1 MNALWKLLTSL
12 RLTVW
17 LLAISVVLVFLGSI
31 AQVPEGL
38 WNAQARWFKT
48 FWVIRREGD
57 EWWVPPVFPGGH
69 LMGLLLLVNLLAA
82 HLKRFSWS
90 FSKFGIQLTH
100 LGIIVMLVGQ
110 LITDKKAVE
119 SSIQFT
125 EGETA
130 TYTQHFR
137 DIELAFA
144 YDHDEKSEEVV
155 SFPESM
161 VAAKRELVHAKLPF
175 TVRVREFGVNGALLS
190 LADMPT
196 AASNVK
202 RALTTLAGKFTT
214 PEALPAIAEQD
225 DMNPSRRVVWRK
237 VLRAMGETDDNIVNA
252 AKKIAADPKRGPE
265 LVTKL
270 REQFR
275 TEMLEVFANGARDE
289 LRFGQPQLGSE
300 SGYAAELEAAGRGDE
315 VANLKA
321 SATNGVG
328 KLVHAIH
335 RPEKKGDSDPQNYKW
350 AIIEIYE
357 GGKEHGSWLVSS
369 RLNKPQEI
377 EAAGKKFRVSL
388 RNERYPL
395 TYGLQL
401 VRARQEDYQGGGGAK
416 SYSSRVRIIN
426 PNTKEDR
433 ETDINMNNPLRYEG
447 LTFYQSSMNQMD
459 RGPGTAALAEAITGR
474 PRSEFVGLEEKEG
487 GRFSGLQ
494 TVENPSMVAPY
505 TGCLLVGF
513 GMLWQFLYHLTG
525 FLSKRTGLPSA
536 SFGVPHPLLP
546 ISAILIMVPDLFIG
560 WIAIK
565 NGSLFALAVVAVTP
579 FIRGVLAWQVWQGKH
594 LVFAMVLLLT
604 PTALTIPFTIKY
616 WDTHGAMLLPV
627 TLAQLAAFAGI
638 AYVVFTHNPRKAQPA
653 IANA

>member
-17 LLAISVVLVFLGSI
+17 LLAISVLLVYLGSI
-31 AQVPEGL
+31 AQVHEGL

-48 FWVIRREGD
+48 FWVIRHEGD

-82 HLKRFSWS
+82 HIKRFSWN

-100 LGIIVMLVGQ
+100 LGIVVMLIGQ
-110 LITDKKAVE
+110 LITDKTAVE
-119 SSIQFT
+119 SAIQFT
-125 EGETA
+125 EGQTA
-130 TYTQHFR
+130 NYTQHHR
-137 DIELAFA
+137 DVELAFA
-144 YDHDEKSEEVV
+144 TDADEKQEEVV
-155 SFPESM
+155 SFPESI
-161 VAAKRELVHAKLPF
+161 VAKKGELTHAKLPF

-190 LADMPT
+190 LKDMPM

-202 RALTTLAGKFTT
+202 RALTTLGTKFTS

-225 DMNPSRRVVWRK
+225 DMNPARRVVWRK
-237 VLRAMGETDDNIVNA
+237 VLRAVGEPDDNIVA
-252 AKKIAADPKRGPE
+252 SAKKIAAEPVRGADFVKR
-265 LVTKL
+265 L

-275 TEMLEVFANGARDE
+275 TEMLEVFANGGRDE
-289 LRFGQPQLGSE
+289 LRFGQPELGSE
-300 SGYAAELEAAGRGDE
+300 SGFAAEMEAAGRGEE
-315 VANLKA
+315 VANLQP

-328 KLVHAIH
+328 KLAHAIH
-335 RPEKKGDSDPQNYKW
+335 RPEKKGDNDPQNYKW
-350 AIIEIYE
+350 AIIELVE
-357 GGKEHGSWLVSS
+357 GGKNLGTWLVSA
-369 RLNKPQEI
+369 RLNAPQEI
-377 EAAGKKFRVSL
+377 EAGGKKWRVSM
-388 RNERYPL
+388 RNERYYL
-395 TYGLQL
+395 HYGLQL
-401 VRARQEDYQGGGGAK
+401 VRARQEDYQGSGGAK

-433 ETDINMNNPLRYEG
+433 ETDINMNMPLRYEG
-447 LTFYQSSMNQMD
+447 LTFYQSSMNQME
-459 RGPGTAALAEAITGR
+459 RGPGTAALAEAITGK

-525 FLSKRTGLPSA
+525 FLAKRTGLPSP
-536 SFGVPHPLLP
+536 SFGVPHTLLP
-546 ISAILIMVPDLFIG
+546 ISAVLIMVPDLFIG

-565 NGSLFALAVVAVTP
+565 NGSLFALAVVGVTP
-579 FIRGVLAWQVWQGKH
+579 FIRGVLAWQVWQGRH
-594 LVFAMVLLLT
+594 LVFAMVLLIT

-627 TLAQLAAFAGI
+627 TIAQLAAFAGI
-638 AYVVFTHNPRKAQPA
+638 AYVVFTHNPRKEPA
-653 IANA
+653 SLANA